1 MKNYKVSFFIY
12 FLFFG
17 LIVELTT
24 LAITSYLNYLDI
36 EKEIK
41 HRYENELLSKKD
53 ILENLIYR
61 VESSIDSIVKNK
73 IFKNYLENP
82 NNKKMVKNLFL
93 FTSNENKSY
102 MQVRFLDI
110 NGDEKIRID
119 RDLNSTKSFIV
130 ENENLQNKKDRYYF
144 YESIGKSPEY
154 FWFSKLDLNQEN
166 GAIEIPIKPTLR
178 IAKSVVYKG
187 EKKGIIII
195 NILMQKFLEQ
205 ISKSYSFNIHLT
217 DKWGN
222 YIYSSNSKKSW
233 SLDFRNNY
241 NILKDI
247 NLNLKKIND
256 NLEFNNVFFSKLNY
270 LIDSKQQIFIVFQSK
285 HEMIDKMM
293 LKHLTSGF
301 WILLFVLV
309 LSIPIAYQIS
319 RTPINLHSNLE
330 SALLKLKRS
339 QDIVDKHVLTLQINA
354 KGYIKSISEAFSNKK
369 QCSKEELIGKK
380 YSKIVEA
387 PDTAKTNIL
396 LSKEVKTK
404 DKNGL
409 ELWVSQTILPIIENG
424 SLEGYDAFLIDITDR
439 KEIERRSVL
448 DPLTKIYN
456 RTKIDESLETEI
468 ERSKRTGAVFS
479 IVMADIDFFK
489 KINDNFGHQAGD
501 DVLVNFAKEIK
512 SHIRKTDIFGR
523 YGGEEFIIILP
534 DTNKN
539 GALKLAQK
547 LRKTIEDFKFSENFK
562 ITSSFGVSSY
572 QKDDDEMSIT
582 KRADDALYKAKE
594 NGRNQVCSA

>member
-41 HRYENELLSKKD
+41 HRYKNELLSKKD

-61 VESSIDSIVKNK
+61 VESSIDSIIKNE

-119 RDLNSTKSFIV
+119 RDLNSTKSFII
-130 ENENLQNKKDRYYF
+130 ENKNLQNKKDRYYF
-144 YESIGKSPEY
+144 YESIDKSPKH

-205 ISKSYSFNIHLT
+205 ISKSYSFNIHLA

-222 YIYSSNSKKSW
+222 YIYSSDPKKSW

-241 NILKDI
+241 NILQDI
-247 NLNLKKIND
+247 NLNLEKIND
-256 NLEFNNVFFSKLNY
+256 DLEFNNVFFSKLDY

-293 LKHLTSGF
+293 LKNLTSGF
-301 WILLFVLV
+301 WILLFVLG

-330 SALLKLKRS
+330 SALIKLKRS
-339 QDIVDKHVLTLQINA
+339 QDIVDKHVLTLQISA

-369 QCSKEELIGKK
+369 QCSKEELIGKE
-380 YSKIVEA
+380 YSQVVEA
-387 PDTAKTNIL
+387 PDTTKTNIL

-424 SLEGYDAFLIDITDR
+424 SLEGYDAFLTDITDK

-456 RTKIDESLETEI
+456 RIKIDESLETEI
-468 ERSKRTGAVFS
+468 KRSRRTGADFS

-539 GALKLAQK
+539 GALKLAEK
-547 LRKTIEDFKFSENFK
+547 LRKTIEEFKFSENFK

-594 NGRNQVCSA
+594 NGRNQVCSV